1 MIPFT
6 GYGDAKFSILNE
18 EGLKTS
24 LADKAANGQVS
35 AMMGSKEQAE
45 SFLSLV
51 ERKVMK
57 VTKKKELW
65 NYKNGS
71 PEETVW
77 TTFSKLWKQYS

>member
-1 MIPFT
+1 M
-6 GYGDAKFSILNE
+6 
-18 EGLKTS
+18 KTS
-24 LADKAANGQVS
+24 LADRAANGQVS

-51 ERKVMK
+51 ERKVMR

-65 NYKNGS
+65 NYKNGP

-77 TTFSKLWKQYS
+77 TTFSGLWKKYS